1 MDPCFMDRNWRGA
14 SLLII
19 WSIKRNTNSN
29 CIDTTR
35 ELCSVPARYTQW
47 YLVYHRMTGRSEN
60 PSPDDC
66 DVVSCSVSCGG
77 QIMPR
82 LSLTGT
88 LSRCSKLREHT
99 RSLSSLGG
107 VALDMMQ
114 TEGVTTNLAATNFN
128 CATR

>member
-1 MDPCFMDRNWRGA
+1 
-14 SLLII
+14 
-19 WSIKRNTNSN
+19 
-29 CIDTTR
+29 
-35 ELCSVPARYTQW
+35 
-47 YLVYHRMTGRSEN
+47 
-60 PSPDDC
+60 
-66 DVVSCSVSCGG
+66 
-77 QIMPR
+77 MPR

-128 CATR
+128 CVTR